1 LTFFGVFSA
10 LWNARRGDVKGHRWA
25 MLGLYFGG
33 LIFAGAL
40 AFIQGRLMHRVF
52 FG

>member
-1 LTFFGVFSA
+1 
-10 LWNARRGDVKGHRWA
+10 

-33 LIFAGAL
+33 LILAGAL
-40 AFIQGRLMHRVF
+40 AFLPGRLMHRVL